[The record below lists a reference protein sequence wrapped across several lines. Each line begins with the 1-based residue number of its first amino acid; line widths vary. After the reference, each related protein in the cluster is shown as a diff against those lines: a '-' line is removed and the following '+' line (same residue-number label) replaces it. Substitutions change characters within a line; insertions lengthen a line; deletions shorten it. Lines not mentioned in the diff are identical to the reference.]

1 MINALEK
8 PTVNPTPEGATTMT
22 KLVIAAVAALSLLS
36 SPVLAGPASWSPAQS
51 SDFQLQG
58 R

>member
-1 MINALEK
+1 
-8 PTVNPTPEGATTMT
+8 MT